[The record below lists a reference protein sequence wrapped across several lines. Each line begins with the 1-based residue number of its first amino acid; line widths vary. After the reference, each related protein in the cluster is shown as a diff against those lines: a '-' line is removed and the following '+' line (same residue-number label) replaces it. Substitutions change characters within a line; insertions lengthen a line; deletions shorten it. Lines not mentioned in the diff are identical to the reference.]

1 MGLDI
6 TAYSNLNK
14 ELQRE
19 NMDVDEAYEHNWTY
33 FYIHNDQDCY
43 QHIDVDD
50 SYFYSYEYCE
60 NMRAGSYGGYNSWRS
75 TLRQLSSQLPI
86 DNNGYYPFYELI
98 NYSDCEGVIGTMCS
112 TKLAKDFNDYE
123 EQACLYL
130 EGYNLSKYYEWKKM
144 FELASNNG
152 AVKFH

>member
-6 TAYSNLNK
+6 TAYSNIKK
-14 ELQRE
+14 ETKRE
-19 NMDVDEAYEHNWTY
+19 NIDVDEAYEHNWTD
-33 FYIHNDQDCY
+33 FYIHNQQDLY

-50 SYFYSYEYCE
+50 SYFYSYEDTE
-60 NMRAGSYGGYNSWRS
+60 HMRAGSYGGYNSWRNL
-75 TLRQLSSQLPI
+75 LRQLASSLPL
-86 DNNGYYPFYELI
+86 DKDGYYPFYELI

-123 EQACLYL
+123 EQACSHL
-130 EGYNLSKYYEWKKM
+130 EGYNLTKYYEWKKM